1 VSVPN
6 GAQGKTIGVANM
18 NNNHDESA
26 TRSLEALRRRIDEI
40 DLGIINLLAERQAEV
55 GQMVSL
61 KKANSMP
68 VHHPAREEDMISER
82 RALGAKMGLDPD
94 YLEELF
100 RGIMRRSRVGQT
112 DSISRKGVR
121 EGACVLVVGG
131 TRGMGR
137 YFYDWF
143 KKSGYETRAMGS
155 KDWGQI
161 KALCRGIDLAI
172 ISVPI
177 DSTETVI
184 NKIAP
189 HLPPGCVLADLTSIK
204 SRPMKAMLESHKGP
218 VIGLHPLFG
227 PTTSSMDKQIV
238 VTTPGRDRE
247 ACKWVNDQL
256 SAWGAVVVQA
266 DSKEHDDTMA
276 IVQALRHFATFTF
289 GRFLFRRKV
298 DLFRTLEFSS
308 PIYRL
313 ELGMVGRLFAQDPGL
328 YSEIIF
334 ASPDRRELIKDYLA
348 SMTESINMVENVDKE
363 EFNKEFQQ
371 IAEWFGP
378 FSEQAMRES
387 TFLIEKLIER
397 F

>member
-1 VSVPN
+1 
-6 GAQGKTIGVANM
+6 M
-18 NNNHDESA
+18 E
-26 TRSLEALRRRIDEI
+26 
-40 DLGIINLLAERQAEV
+40 
-55 GQMVSL
+55 
-61 KKANSMP
+61 
-68 VHHPAREEDMISER
+68 
-82 RALGAKMGLDPD
+82 
-94 YLEELF
+94 
-100 RGIMRRSRVGQT
+100 QT
-112 DSISRKGVR
+112 DSISRKGIRV
-121 EGACVLVVGG
+121 GAGVLVVGG

-155 KDWGQI
+155 KDWVQI

-177 DSTETVI
+177 DSTESVI

-189 HLPPGCVLADLTSIK
+189 HLPPECVLADLTSIK

-218 VIGLHPLFG
+218 VVGLHPLFG
-227 PTTSSMDKQIV
+227 PTTSSMDKQII

-247 ACKWVNDQL
+247 ACKWVNAQL

-276 IVQALRHFATFTF
+276 IVQALRHFATFAF
-289 GRFLFRRKV
+289 GRFLFRHKV

-328 YSEIIF
+328 YAEIIF
-334 ASPDRRELIKDYLA
+334 ASPERCSLIKDYLA
-348 SMTESINMVENVDKE
+348 SMTESIAMVENGDKE
-363 EFNKEFQQ
+363 EFNKQFQQ

-378 FSEQAMRES
+378 FSEQALRES